1 MANVNN
7 CFNVRLTLTLLFRVG
22 DRLFLLKNMKQ
33 LYTCFLL
40 IGVITG
46 LTVHAQTFST
56 RVSAKSIGKKDAVQV
71 EYIAEN
77 LELQDLILPVFNG
90 WSILSGPN
98 FSSNRLQTGNII
110 KQQVI
115 YTLTLQPQAT
125 GRLTIPGAKATID
138 NKVKLSNTVVVEVK
152 NTDHVQGNN
161 AAPAPGI
168 VPGFDDP
175 MLMDEEM
182 NDDQVLRKGE
192 SARDKINKNL
202 LVRLDVNKKTAFVGE
217 PILATYKLCT
227 RIRSQS
233 RVIKQPAFSGAT
245 VLEMTSDD
253 PLPKKEKIGN
263 KWYNVYIIRQVQ
275 LIPLRAGPLHLPQ
288 ASVENKV
295 TFYREGQLNYR
306 DLFYNNP
313 AVKPEEVIVTFT
325 NPALNVSIINLPQP
339 APEGFSGAVGN
350 FSVHI
355 NSISEGGQTSNG
367 NELQLIINGNGN
379 LQQIKPPVINWPVG
393 IEGFDATEKENID
406 KTTYPATITKT
417 IVYPYV
423 ATKSGDFTIP
433 PITFAYF
440 NANQKKYV
448 SLFTKPV
455 TLHVKKGSKSIL
467 PAAIK
472 NYSNEFYARS
482 YLLLGGALLI
492 ILLGLIL
499 YNKKKHPIPQK
510 TALTSLNQQVIVAAP
525 EIDTEQFIFEIREL
539 EPGVDGPLFYK
550 KLDRSLTAWL
560 LGKYNM
566 AATELSGYAIQHPDK
581 AHSMLTLANVLD
593 SCRVGMYT
601 PLYNVEEAMQHRM
614 MALEAINNLEK
625 MG

>member
-1 MANVNN
+1 
-7 CFNVRLTLTLLFRVG
+7 
-22 DRLFLLKNMKQ
+22 MKQ
-33 LYTCFLL
+33 LYTYLLL
-40 IGVITG
+40 IGIITG
-46 LTVHAQTFST
+46 ASVNAQSFTT
-56 RVSAKSIGKKDAVQV
+56 RVSANSIGKKDAVQV

-98 FSSNRLQTGNII
+98 FSSNRLQTGNIV

-138 NKVKLSNTVVVEVK
+138 SKVKLSNTVVVEVK
-152 NTDHVQGNN
+152 NTDHVQGSNP
-161 AAPAPGI
+161 PATPNI
-168 VPGFDDP
+168 IPGFDDP
-175 MLMDEEM
+175 MMMDENI

-202 LVRLDVNKKTAFVGE
+202 LVRLDVNKKTAYVGE

-263 KWYNVYIIRQVQ
+263 RWYNVYIIRQVQ
-275 LIPLRAGPLHLPQ
+275 LIPLQAGVLHLPQ
-288 ASVENKV
+288 ASVENKI

-313 AVKPEEVIVTFT
+313 AVKPEEVTVTFT
-325 NPALNVSIINLPQP
+325 NPAMDVSIVNLPQP
-339 APEGFSGAVGN
+339 APEGFGGAVGD

-355 NSISEGGQTSNG
+355 NSVSQGGQTSNG
-367 NELQLIINGNGN
+367 NEIQLIINGNGN
-379 LQQIKPPVINWPVG
+379 LQQTKPPVIKWPNG
-393 IEGFDATEKENID
+393 IEGFDATEKEDID
-406 KTTYPATITKT
+406 KKTYPATITKT
-417 IVYPYV
+417 IAYPYV
-423 ATKSGDFTIP
+423 ATKSGDYTIP
-433 PITFAYF
+433 PVTFVYF
-440 NANQKKYV
+440 NANQNKYV
-448 SLFTKPV
+448 SLVTKPV
-455 TLHVKKGSKSIL
+455 TLHVKKGAKTLL

-472 NYSNEFYARS
+472 NYSNEFYTRL
-482 YLLLGGALLI
+482 YWILGGALLV
-492 ILLGLIL
+492 ILLGLIF
-499 YNKKKHPIPQK
+499 YNKKKHPVPQK
-510 TALTSLNQQVIVAAP
+510 AAPTLKQEVIAAAP
-525 EIDTEQFIFEIREL
+525 EIDTDQFVFEIREL
-539 EPGVDGPLFYK
+539 EPGVDGPSFYK

-566 AATELSGYAIQHPDK
+566 ATTELSGYAVQHPDQ
-581 AHSMLTLANVLD
+581 AHSILTIAQVLD

-601 PLYNVEEAMQHRM
+601 PMYNVEEAMQHRM
-614 MALEAINNLEK
+614 MALEAINHLEK
-625 MG
+625 MS

>member
-1 MANVNN
+1 
-7 CFNVRLTLTLLFRVG
+7 
-22 DRLFLLKNMKQ
+22 MKQ
-33 LYTCFLL
+33 LYTYLL
-40 IGVITG
+40 LAVVTCT
-46 LTVHAQTFST
+46 TVTAQTFST
-56 RVSAKSIGKKDAVQV
+56 RVSANSIGKKDALQV

-77 LELQDLILPVFNG
+77 LDLQDLILPVFNG

-98 FSSNRLQTGNII
+98 FSSNRLQTGNIV

-125 GRLTIPGAKATID
+125 GRLTVPGAKATID
-138 NKVKLSNTVVVEVK
+138 NKIKLSNTVVVEVK

-161 AAPAPGI
+161 PAVAPTNI
-168 VPGFDDP
+168 PGFDDP
-175 MLMDEEM
+175 MLTDENI

-245 VLEMTSDD
+245 VLEMTSED

-275 LIPLRAGPLHLPQ
+275 LIPLQAGLLHLPQ
-288 ASVENKV
+288 ASVENKI

-313 AVKPEEVIVTFT
+313 AIKPEEVTVTFT
-325 NPALNVSIINLPQP
+325 NPALDVSIINLPQP
-339 APEGFSGAVGN
+339 SPEGFGGAVGD
-350 FSVHI
+350 FSIQI

-379 LQQIKPPVINWPVG
+379 LQQTKPPAIKWPKG
-393 IEGFDATEKENID
+393 IEGFDPTEKENID
-406 KTTYPATITKT
+406 KTAYPATITKT
-417 IVYPYV
+417 IAYPYV
-423 ATKSGDFTIP
+423 ASKSGDYTIP
-433 PITFAYF
+433 PVRFVYF
-440 NANQKKYV
+440 NANQKKYI
-448 SLFTKPV
+448 SLITKPV
-455 TLHVKKGSKSIL
+455 ALHVKKGTKTIL
-467 PAAIK
+467 PAAIT
-472 NYSNEFYARS
+472 NYSQEFYTRL
-482 YLLLGGALLI
+482 YLLLGGALLV
-492 ILLGLIL
+492 ILTGLIL
-499 YNKKKHPIPQK
+499 YNKKRHPVPQK
-510 TALTSLNQQVIVAAP
+510 KGPILKQEVINAAP
-525 EIDTEQFIFEIREL
+525 EIDTDQFIFEIRDL
-539 EPGVDGPLFYK
+539 EPGVDGPSFYK

-560 LGKYNM
+560 LGKYNL
-566 AATELSGYAIQHPDK
+566 APTELSGFSIQHPNK
-581 AHSMLTLANVLD
+581 AHSILTIANVLN

-601 PLYNVEEAMQHRM
+601 PLYNVEEAMQHRL
-614 MALEAINNLEK
+614 MALESIGNLEK
-625 MG
+625 MS